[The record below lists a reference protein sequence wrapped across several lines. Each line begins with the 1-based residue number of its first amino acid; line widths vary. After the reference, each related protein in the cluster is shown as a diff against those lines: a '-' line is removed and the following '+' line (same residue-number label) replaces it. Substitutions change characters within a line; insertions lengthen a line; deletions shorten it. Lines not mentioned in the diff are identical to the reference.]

1 MCVESKCLFFPQ
13 AFFLFILDRYQ
24 CLLPLTTTPIVVH
37 YGTGASYK
45 EAQIEAA
52 KNALC
57 YLKLMTKKS
66 PPSIY
71 DNKSS
76 TNE

>member
-1 MCVESKCLFFPQ
+1 MFVFSSSI
-13 AFFLFILDRYQ
+13 FLFILDRYQ

-76 TNE
+76 TTD